1 MISLTAQ
8 ISVYPL
14 RQTRLSPAI
23 DETVRLCQSHG
34 LTVRP
39 GPMST
44 LVAGD
49 DDELFTALKAAL
61 RNAAAQGD
69 VVMVVTLSNACQHQ
83 PAGDT

>member
-14 RQTRLSPAI
+14 RQMRLSPAI

-34 LTVRP
+34 LTVHP

-44 LVAGD
+44 VVAGY
-49 DDELFTALKAAL
+49 DDEIFAALKAAL
-61 RNAAAQGD
+61 RNAAAQGE
-69 VVMVVTLSNACQHQ
+69 VVMIVTLSNACPRQT
-83 PAGDT
+83 ADDS